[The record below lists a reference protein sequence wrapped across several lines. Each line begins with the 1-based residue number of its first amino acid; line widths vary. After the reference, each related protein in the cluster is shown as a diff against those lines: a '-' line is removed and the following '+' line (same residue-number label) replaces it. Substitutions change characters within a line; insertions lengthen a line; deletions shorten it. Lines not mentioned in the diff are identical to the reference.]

1 MVGRCPLCTALR
13 TQVGRCAISEMGHN
27 RTQKAPSIML
37 RTRYQAAHGGN
48 TLSGNRVESR
58 APSAP
63 ASPLGLIG
71 VCSAARYLIGRT
83 DMSTMRIMTAVALAA
98 VFAVSA
104 ASAQQP
110 TTQRVAG
117 TLDKVEGNTLYIKSA
132 SGPVT
137 LTLADNALI
146 VARVKA
152 TAADIKAG
160 DYVASGGVPQPD
172 GTQKAVELRI
182 FPESMR
188 GNGDGHRPGWPGAPN
203 GTMTNGAVG
212 QTVASVDGPVLT
224 VKFKDGGAEKKLIVG
239 PNVPV
244 QRLEVSDRN
253 ELKAGAAV
261 ASAAATKQPD
271 GTFTAARIDVGRGDV
286 AP

>member
-1 MVGRCPLCTALR
+1 MLSSHVTPFGR
-13 TQVGRCAISEMGHN
+13 SE
-27 RTQKAPSIML
+27 
-37 RTRYQAAHGGN
+37 
-48 TLSGNRVESR
+48 
-58 APSAP
+58 
-63 ASPLGLIG
+63 
-71 VCSAARYLIGRT
+71 
-83 DMSTMRIMTAVALAA
+83 MSTMRVMAAAALAA
-98 VFAVSA
+98 AFAVSTA
-104 ASAQQP
+104 WAQQQ
-110 TTQRVAG
+110 TQRVAG
-117 TLDKVEGNTLYIKSA
+117 TIDKVEGKTLYIKAA
-132 SGPVT
+132 SGPVP
-137 LTLADNALI
+137 LTLPDNAVI

-212 QTVASVDGPVLT
+212 QTVTSVDGPVLT
-224 VKFKDGGAEKKLIVG
+224 VKFKDGAAEKKLVVG

-253 ELKAGAAV
+253 ELKAGVAV
-261 ASAAATKQPD
+261 AAGAATKQPD

>member
-1 MVGRCPLCTALR
+1 
-13 TQVGRCAISEMGHN
+13 
-27 RTQKAPSIML
+27 
-37 RTRYQAAHGGN
+37 
-48 TLSGNRVESR
+48 
-58 APSAP
+58 
-63 ASPLGLIG
+63 
-71 VCSAARYLIGRT
+71 
-83 DMSTMRIMTAVALAA
+83 MRIMTAAALAA
-98 VFAVSA
+98 VFAVST

-117 TLDKVEGNTLYIKSA
+117 TLDKVEGNTLYIKAA
-132 SGPVT
+132 SGPVI
-137 LTLADNALI
+137 LKLADNALV
-146 VARVKA
+146 VARIKA
-152 TAADIKAG
+152 SAADIKAG

-203 GTMTNGAVG
+203 GTMTNGAV
-212 QTVASVDGPVLT
+212 
-224 VKFKDGGAEKKLIVG
+224 EKKLIVG

-286 AP
+286 VP

>member
-1 MVGRCPLCTALR
+1 
-13 TQVGRCAISEMGHN
+13 
-27 RTQKAPSIML
+27 
-37 RTRYQAAHGGN
+37 
-48 TLSGNRVESR
+48 
-58 APSAP
+58 
-63 ASPLGLIG
+63 
-71 VCSAARYLIGRT
+71 
-83 DMSTMRIMTAVALAA
+83 MSTMRIMTAAALAA
-98 VFAVSA
+98 VFAVA
-104 ASAQQP
+104 TASAQQP
-110 TTQRVAG
+110 RTQRVAG
-117 TLDKVEGNTLYIKSA
+117 TLDKVEGNTLYIKAA
-132 SGPVT
+132 SGPVI
-137 LTLADNALI
+137 LKLADNALV
-146 VARVKA
+146 VARIKA
-152 TAADIKAG
+152 SAADIKAG

-212 QTVASVDGPVLT
+212 QTVTSVDGPVLT
-224 VKFKDGGAEKKLIVG
+224 VKFKDGTPEKKLVVG

-271 GTFTAARIDVGRGDV
+271 GTFTAARIDVGRGDAV
-286 AP
+286 P